1 MLPQLWKQLVINVFI
16 FRRPII
22 LSHVEL
28 RDLID
33 CLIDFDQ
40 SEVEETIE
48 RIKIQTGVEGYV
60 ICNKQGQVRSF
71 FSYTF

>member
-1 MLPQLWKQLVINVFI
+1 MFLQLWKQFVINVFI
-16 FRRPII
+16 FRRSII

-48 RIKIQTGVEGYV
+48 RIKIQAGVEGYV
-60 ICNKQGQVRSF
+60 ICNKQGQVRSL